1 MELRKQATGER
12 ALDALRLA
20 TFQVIDSLMWTETI
34 SLNGTGQLYIIIEG
48 EKEGKLKGNVM

>member
-20 TFQVIDSLMWTETI
+20 TFQVIDSLMWTETTP
-34 SLNGTGQLYIIIEG
+34 LNGTGQLCIITEG
-48 EKEGKLKGNVM
+48 EKEGKVKGNAM